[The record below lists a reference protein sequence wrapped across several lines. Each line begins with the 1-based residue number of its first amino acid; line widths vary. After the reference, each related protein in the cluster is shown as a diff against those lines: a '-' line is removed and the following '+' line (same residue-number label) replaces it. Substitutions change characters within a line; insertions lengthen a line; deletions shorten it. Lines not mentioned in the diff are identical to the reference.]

1 MNTSLYSG
9 DDYSGDDYSGDD
21 YSGNYSGNYS
31 GQTDCLENCE
41 DIDELSTG
49 IIIIIFVASLVIL
62 CLCYLC
68 CDYCLCDIC
77 YCPYRCIKDIYGTCK
92 LYKEQKKIKNI
103 NKNSI
108 NRYLNKLENNIGFD
122 NNCVICFDQL
132 KKGKN
137 TIKLPCNHSF
147 HKNCIHTWLKSD
159 SNHTC
164 PVCRTI
170 CSIDKPLV
178 KPVKSVIVIN
188 YYSSD
193 EYSDYDDY

>member
-1 MNTSLYSG
+1 MNTSLYIG
-9 DDYSGDDYSGDD
+9 DDYSGDYSGDA
-21 YSGNYSGNYS
+21 YIGNYSDDNYTGN
-31 GQTDCLENCE
+31 TDCLENCE
-41 DIDELSTG
+41 DINEIPTG
-49 IIIIIFVASLVIL
+49 IIIIISVVIL
-62 CLCYLC
+62 LILCICYLC
-68 CDYCLCDIC
+68 CNCCLCDLC
-77 YCPYRCIKDIYGTCK
+77 YCPYQCMKDIYGTCK
-92 LYKEQKKIKNI
+92 LYREQKKIEKI

-122 NNCVICFDQL
+122 NNCVICFEQL

-147 HKNCIHTWLKSD
+147 HKNCIHTWLKRD
-159 SNHTC
+159 SKHTC

-178 KPVKSVIVIN
+178 NPVKRFIVIN
-188 YYSSD
+188 YSSD